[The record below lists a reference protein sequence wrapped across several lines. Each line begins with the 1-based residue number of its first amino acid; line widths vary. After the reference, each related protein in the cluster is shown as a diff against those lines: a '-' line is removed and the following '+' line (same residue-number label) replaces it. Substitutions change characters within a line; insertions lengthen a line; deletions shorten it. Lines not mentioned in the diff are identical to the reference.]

1 MEIKKIIDTINRG
14 YIASDYLRY
23 PDCVYLMDMV
33 IDDINAA
40 LNSTYPTFSE
50 WEEFVDNWNEMVDKF
65 HLPANLNRS
74 KDVYDAFPDRYIRSV
89 VTVGTAVKF
98 YSRDEEGE
106 TVAMDY
112 QNRYAQSIFEMT
124 RDFHELV
131 PAYFTNEFGGYI
143 DVSCIREAGPRNLH
157 PRGVVMNGS
166 NTRIL

>member
-33 IDDINAA
+33 IDEINAN
-40 LNSTYPTFSE
+40 LNSNYPTFSE
-50 WEEFVDNWNEMVDKF
+50 WEGFVDRWNKMVDDF
-65 HLPANLNRS
+65 HLSREFQRS
-74 KDVYDAFPDRYIRSV
+74 KDVYDVFPDRYIRSV
-89 VTVGTAVKF
+89 VCVGTAVKF

-106 TVAMDY
+106 QVALDY
-112 QNRYAQSIFEMT
+112 QNRYQENIFEMT

-131 PAYFTNEFGGYI
+131 PRLFTNEFGGYI